1 MFIVNHPNCDT
12 INIMTQYF
20 TSDFHFEHDDVARS
34 RGFDSID
41 EHDQTILKNLQET
54 ILPGDTLWIM
64 GDLTYYENPGY
75 DRVHRQFQDFL
86 LDTFQETIVTN
97 FIIGNHERCHPI
109 RPYSANYLNDFIKNS
124 MYDTIT
130 LFDNIPMT
138 IHGQETEVMISHFC
152 YSGDDLFRY
161 NKFKQYRLRDYGI
174 PIIHGDTHSREK
186 VSFSDDGT
194 IQVCI
199 GLDAW
204 SMKPVSE
211 EEIIDLI
218 EKNI

>member
-1 MFIVNHPNCDT
+1 
-12 INIMTQYF
+12 
-20 TSDFHFEHDDVARS
+20 
-34 RGFDSID
+34 
-41 EHDQTILKNLQET
+41 
-54 ILPGDTLWIM
+54 M

-86 LDTFQETIVTN
+86 LDTFQETIVTH

-109 RPYSANYLNDFIKNS
+109 RPYSTNYLNDFIKNS
-124 MYDTIT
+124 IYDTIT

-138 IHGQETEVMISHFC
+138 IHEEETEVMISHFC
-152 YSGDDLFRY
+152 YSGDDPFRY
-161 NKFKQYRLRDYGI
+161 NRFKQYRLRDYGI